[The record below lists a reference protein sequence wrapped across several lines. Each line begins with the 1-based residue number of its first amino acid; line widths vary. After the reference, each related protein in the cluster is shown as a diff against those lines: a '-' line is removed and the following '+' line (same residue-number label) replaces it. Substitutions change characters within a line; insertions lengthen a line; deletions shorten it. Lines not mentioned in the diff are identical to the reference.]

1 MCAYGELPSVN
12 LFSLDVSNFIRPSM
26 TSTTQ
31 LSVRINPANP
41 NHHLWNNH
49 GTWFIHYVV
58 HPTPYTKERIRHSL
72 HTKSLEEARERRDA
86 LLAVGS
92 EPLPSECVRSPGRKS
107 SQPNS
112 SVSRA
117 EAHETV

>member
-1 MCAYGELPSVN
+1 
-12 LFSLDVSNFIRPSM
+12 M

-58 HPTPYTKERIRHSL
+58 HPTPFTKERIRHSL
-72 HTKSLEEARERRDA
+72 HTKSLEEARRRRDE
-86 LLAVGS
+86 LLGAQAES
-92 EPLPSECVRSPGRKS
+92 LPTECVRSPGRHV
-107 SQPNS
+107 SQPS
-112 SVSRA
+112 VSVSRA
-117 EAHETV
+117 RSK

>member
-1 MCAYGELPSVN
+1 
-12 LFSLDVSNFIRPSM
+12 M

-86 LLAVGS
+86 LLGVAG

-107 SQPNS
+107 SHPNS
-112 SVSRA
+112 SVCRA
-117 EAHETV
+117 EAHGTV

>member
-1 MCAYGELPSVN
+1 
-12 LFSLDVSNFIRPSM
+12 M
-26 TSTTQ
+26 TSTQ

-72 HTKSLEEARERRDA
+72 HTKSLEEARQRRDA
-86 LLAVGS
+86 LLGAAG
-92 EPLPSECVRSPGRKS
+92 EALPTECVRSPGRQS
-107 SQPNS
+107 SHPS
-112 SVSRA
+112 SSTSRA
-117 EAHETV
+117 TA

>member
-1 MCAYGELPSVN
+1 
-12 LFSLDVSNFIRPSM
+12 M

-58 HPTPYTKERIRHSL
+58 HPTPFTKERIRHSL
-72 HTKSLEEARERRDA
+72 HTKSIEEARRKRDA
-86 LLAVGS
+86 LLGS
-92 EPLPSECVRSPGRKS
+92 QGEALPTECVRSPGRHI
-107 SQPNS
+107 SQPS
-112 SVSRA
+112 VSVSRA
-117 EAHETV
+117 SSKQ

>member
-1 MCAYGELPSVN
+1 
-12 LFSLDVSNFIRPSM
+12 M

-31 LSVRINPANP
+31 LSVRINPENP

-72 HTKSLEEARERRDA
+72 HTKSLDEARQKRDE
-86 LLAVGS
+86 LLGTTGAAA
-92 EPLPSECVRSPGRKS
+92 LPSECMRSPERKCSQSQS
-107 SQPNS
+107 ST
-112 SVSRA
+112 SRA
-117 EAHETV
+117 AAGVRK

>member
-1 MCAYGELPSVN
+1 
-12 LFSLDVSNFIRPSM
+12 M

-58 HPTPYTKERIRHSL
+58 HPTPFTKERIRHSL
-72 HTKSLEEARERRDA
+72 HTKSLEEARAKRDA
-86 LLAVGS
+86 LLAAHDHGETQPAKS
-92 EPLPSECVRSPGRKS
+92 VRSPGRHV
-107 SQPNS
+107 SQPS
-112 SVSRA
+112 VSVSRSP
-117 EAHETV
+117 VGQ